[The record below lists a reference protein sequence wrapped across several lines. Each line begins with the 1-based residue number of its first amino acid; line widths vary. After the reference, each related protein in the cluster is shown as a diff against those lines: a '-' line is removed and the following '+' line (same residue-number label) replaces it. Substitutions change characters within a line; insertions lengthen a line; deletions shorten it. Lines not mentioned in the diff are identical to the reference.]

1 MNPCH
6 RYPNEEELIISNK
19 KTEDILNVD
28 GRVNIWLMIDR
39 EVRQRLENVYNALVS
54 SQYLY

>member
-19 KTEDILNVD
+19 TTEDILNVD

-39 EVRQRLENVYNALVS
+39 EVRKRLENVYNALVS
-54 SQYLY
+54 KYNL